1 MMADQE
7 QSDIYH
13 QKIGHIEAKGNKKI
27 EIFAEELHEILHSQ
41 EEIKPKVAS
50 HVSVK
55 GSEVFE
61 KQLKTVFE
69 PSSRK

>member
-27 EIFAEELHEILHSQ
+27 EIFAEELH
-41 EEIKPKVAS
+41 
-50 HVSVK
+50 
-55 GSEVFE
+55 
-61 KQLKTVFE
+61 
-69 PSSRK
+69 